1 MKPEK
6 AVRGSGRVWTVVV
19 GGLAIILGVASL
31 PLDTAAVEVN
41 YMDTIVTYPD
51 PTYLLVRGAFDN
63 DIGSTRRDRGLVGTY
78 PDPTYLLVRGAFEI
92 VGNPQEWHGVYFQIR
107 LDANTPLKEKDR
119 EGFVR
124 FWNNIF
130 TPENVDSA
138 RYTDCRTAF
147 QLKDIEAA
155 TNLPKG
161 KRTILWI
168 VCDLWD
174 DQNKQYI
181 GSGWGARAPVIV
193 TTDATGKITKVD
205 LFRTSPFSVKKNH
218 QTEKVNMK
226 ECELSLKHLKLKPG
240 VKLHRE
246 ITLRLESQDV
256 LMLGDYQA
264 DLRGESRGYFFEP
277 IDSAQKAAELVE
289 IGFPR
294 GVIIET
300 PEQYGLI
307 KKALKAKG
315 WVETPT
321 RGKEQDIPVEDPP
334 SYGLKVTEE
343 PGLGYRVTALMID
356 YLDYYSLGL
365 RHILYREF
373 AVSSDGRI
381 GMGTETICIEA
392 PQTPYGA
399 PPGWTQRSPID
410 PEEYTKVLR
419 LVLSPE
425 GSRDIPAVIVTDHR
439 EAVPCAEDQ
448 EANWFEDDY
457 DRWPE
462 HANR

>member
-1 MKPEK
+1 MKREK
-6 AVRGSGRVWTVVV
+6 PVRESVRVWTAVV
-19 GGLAIILGVASL
+19 GALAIILGVASL

-41 YMDTIVTYPD
+41 YMDT
-51 PTYLLVRGAFDN
+51 LV
-63 DIGSTRRDRGLVGTY
+63 TY

-92 VGNPQEWHGVYFQIR
+92 VGNPQQWHGVYFQIR
-107 LDANTPLKEKDR
+107 LDAETPLKEKDR

-124 FWNNIF
+124 LWNNIF

-161 KRTILWI
+161 KRTVLWI

-205 LFRTSPFSVKKNH
+205 LFRTSPVSVKKNH

-226 ECELSLKHLKLKPG
+226 ECELSLKHLKLKPD
-240 VKLHRE
+240 VKLYRE
-246 ITLRLESQDV
+246 ITQRLESRDV

-264 DLRGESRGYFFEP
+264 DLRGENRGYFFEA
-277 IDSAQKAAELVE
+277 IDSPQKAAELVE

-315 WVETPT
+315 WKDE
-321 RGKEQDIPVEDPP
+321 DIPLEEPP

-365 RHILYREF
+365 RYIMHREF

-381 GMGTETICIEA
+381 GMGAETICIEA

-439 EAVPCAEDQ
+439 AAVPCAEDQ
-448 EANWFEDDY
+448 EANWFVDDY